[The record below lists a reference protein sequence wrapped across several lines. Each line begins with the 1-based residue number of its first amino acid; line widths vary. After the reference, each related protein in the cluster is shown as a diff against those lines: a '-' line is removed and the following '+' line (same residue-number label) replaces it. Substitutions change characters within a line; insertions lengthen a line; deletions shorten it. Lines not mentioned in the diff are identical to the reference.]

1 MRHVLQGLGYFSFSV
16 IENYY
21 INALFSFKAEKA
33 EKIVFTIHS
42 FGWGWEWGGKCI
54 MVKNVFQSIW
64 GT

>member
-1 MRHVLQGLGYFSFSV
+1 MRRVLQGLGYYSFSV

-33 EKIVFTIHS
+33 EKIVCTIHS
-42 FGWGWEWGGKCI
+42 FGWGWEWGGQCI
-54 MVKNVFQSIW
+54 MVRNVFQSIC